1 MRTYEVILIIQSELD
16 ENIVK
21 DVLEKVNG
29 WITAAGGSVEK
40 TDMWG
45 KKRMAYAIKKQREG
59 NYVML
64 TCSMPPAAT
73 TELSGNLRFLEPVLR
88 SMISVVE

>member
-1 MRTYEVILIIQSELD
+1 MRTYEIILIIHPDLE
-16 ENIVK
+16 EGVVTE
-21 DVLEKVNG
+21 VLEKVNG
-29 WITAAGGSVEK
+29 WITTAGGTIEK

-45 KKRMAYAIKKQREG
+45 KKRMAYDIKKLREG
-59 NYVML
+59 NYVMI

-73 TELSGNLRFLEPVLR
+73 TELSNNFRFLEPVMR

>member
-1 MRTYEVILIIQSELD
+1 MRTYEIILIIHSELD
-16 ENIVK
+16 ESVVK

-29 WITAAGGSVEK
+29 WITAAGGSVDK

-45 KKRMAYAIKKQREG
+45 KKRMAYQIKKQREG

-64 TCSMPPAAT
+64 TCTMPPSAT
-73 TELSGNLRFLEPVLR
+73 TELSNNLRFLEPVLR